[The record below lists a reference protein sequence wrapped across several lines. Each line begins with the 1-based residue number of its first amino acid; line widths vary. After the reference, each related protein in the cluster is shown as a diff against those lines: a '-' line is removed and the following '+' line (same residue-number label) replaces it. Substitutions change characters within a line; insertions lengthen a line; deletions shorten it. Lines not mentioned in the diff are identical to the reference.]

1 MKNKRIIKGNFDFQN
16 IISKQ
21 KTLKNIAFVLYFEKT
36 QNNFL
41 EYGISVGKKIGNAV
55 IRNKIK
61 RQIRMMISE
70 IIQTDNGGK
79 NFRIVIIARKAILD
93 KDFEFNKKALTK
105 LIEQLK

>member
-21 KTLKNIAFVLYFEKT
+21 RTLKNVSFVVYFEKT
-36 QNNFL
+36 ENNFL

-61 RQIRMMISE
+61 RQIRMMIND
-70 IIQTDNGGK
+70 IIQTNNGDK
-79 NFRIVIIARKAILD
+79 NFRIVIIARKAMLE